1 MKRQEVLN
9 ALKQAK
15 ENTPK
20 RNFKQSIDLIIT
32 LKNLNLKKPD
42 QQVDFFVDLPHP
54 KDFPVRICGLVGT
67 ELWDQAKEV
76 FDHAVHNDEFQSFTQ
91 KKDVKKFAN
100 SYDFFVAQANL
111 MSKIAQTFGRAF
123 GPRGKM
129 PNPKAGCVVPPN
141 TNLQTVKER
150 LQKVV
155 HISVKKHLM
164 YQTIVGKED
173 SDDEIMADN
182 IMSLYDQLMHHL
194 PLEKNNIKGSMIKL
208 TMGKPVKIG
217 E

>member
-1 MKRQEVLN
+1 MKRQEVLK
-9 ALKQAK
+9 ALKEAK
-15 ENTPK
+15 EKTPK

-54 KDFPVRICGLVGT
+54 KDFPVKVCGLVGT
-67 ELWDQAKEV
+67 ELYEQAKET
-76 FDHAVHNDEFQSFTQ
+76 FDHAIHNDEFATFKQ
-91 KKDVKKFAN
+91 KKDVKKLAN

-111 MSKIAQTFGRAF
+111 MSKIAQTFGRAL

-141 TNLQTVKER
+141 ANLQAVKER
-150 LQKVV
+150 LQKVI

-173 SDDEIMADN
+173 SDDEKIADTVMA
-182 IMSLYDQLMHHL
+182 IYDQLMHHL
-194 PLEKNNIKGSMIKL
+194 PLEKNNIKGSMLKL
-208 TMGKPVKIG
+208 TMGKPVPIG